1 VGHGF
6 YIVWPFLGPSSP
18 RDSVDIA
25 GEYVLDPLSYF
36 TPWYTSLG
44 KRPLKMINNASLSL
58 GDYEA
63 VIEAAIDPYIAIRN
77 GYIQYRM
84 KEVQARRD
92 RSLFF
97 RNRKNAAPEAA
108 DPPPAN

>member
-1 VGHGF
+1 
-6 YIVWPFLGPSSP
+6 
-18 RDSVDIA
+18 
-25 GEYVLDPLSYF
+25 
-36 TPWYTSLG
+36 
-44 KRPLKMINNASLSL
+44 
-58 GDYEA
+58 

-97 RNRKNAAPEAA
+97 RNRKSDAPKAA